1 MMKWVYQEGKKSK
14 SGQHAR
20 YPAPKRGVIW
30 IFSVK
35 PTESEL
41 HKISKD
47 FHLPANIIK
56 DYSKERRSVR
66 YSFLPFACTFVDY
79 HMEDK
84 KIKRENVLF
93 FVGSNFIITILAGP
107 ISSYDKVFSEIAA
120 KAKKTALNPVD
131 ILVELLDQDIE
142 ENYDLLELI
151 ENEITQI
158 EKELAL
164 RHHGKIDNL
173 VELRRTLNRMS
184 RALWGSSRLTYFLK
198 LGLSSIE
205 INDLQMRRIDDLH
218 ESVIHQ
224 LDIISNYK
232 EMLTDAITI
241 YQTNISNWL
250 ATISNKI
257 NTGIRL
263 LTWIMLLLTGLTLVL
278 TVPNTLATIFGIP
291 SMPLSTSDW
300 PMIVAA
306 LSAAVVIPTL
316 MFFIYWVYV
325 KRKADEA
332 EKQV

>member
-1 MMKWVYQEGKKSK
+1 MMKWLYQEGKNSRT
-14 SGQHAR
+14 GEHTR
-20 YPAPKRGVIW
+20 YPKPKQGLLWVLA
-30 IFSVK
+30 VK
-35 PTESEL
+35 PTEKEITS
-41 HKISKD
+41 IAKD
-47 FHLPANIIK
+47 FHLPIK
-56 DYSKERRSVR
+56 VLRNYTKERRSVR
-66 YSFLPFACTFVDY
+66 YSFEPFACTFVDY
-79 HMEDK
+79 HKMEG
-84 KIKRENVLF
+84 KIRRENVIF
-93 FVGSNFIITILAGP
+93 FVGGNFIVTVLAGP
-107 ISSYDKVFSEIAA
+107 IGCYERVFSEMAE
-120 KAKKTALNPVD
+120 KANKSVLNSVD
-131 ILVELLDQDIE
+131 ILVELMDDDIE

-158 EKELAL
+158 ERELAL

-291 SMPLSTSDW
+291 SIPLSASDW
-300 PMIVAA
+300 PMIMIA
-306 LSAAVVIPTL
+306 LVAAVVIPTI